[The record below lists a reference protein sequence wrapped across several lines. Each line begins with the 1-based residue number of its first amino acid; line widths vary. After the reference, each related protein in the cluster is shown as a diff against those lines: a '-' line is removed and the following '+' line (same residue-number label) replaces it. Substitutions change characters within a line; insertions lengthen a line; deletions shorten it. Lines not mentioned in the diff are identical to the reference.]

1 MEIKKYLEIIH
12 FCEELKNVTRHSYTS
27 KGRHE
32 STAEHTYR
40 LMLMAYFMQDEFHH
54 LDMNKVLKMCLIHD
68 LGEAMTGDIPVFDK
82 TEQDEKKETDLL
94 TSWVST
100 LPEPYHKELSALY
113 QEMNELQTDE
123 ARLYKALDQ
132 LEAVDQHN
140 LADLSTW
147 EDHEYELQMTHGEKY
162 AQYFEATKKLKE
174 AMNQETIMKVK
185 QGK

>member
-40 LMLMAYFMQDEFHH
+40 LMLMAYFMQDEFPH
-54 LDMNKVLKMCLIHD
+54 LDMNKVLKMCLVHD
-68 LGEAMTGDIPVFDK
+68 LGEVMTGDIPVFDK

-94 TSWVST
+94 ASWVST
-100 LPEPYHKELSALY
+100 LPEPYHKELSELY

-147 EDHEYELQMTHGEKY
+147 ENHEYELQLTHGEKY
-162 AQYFEATKKLKE
+162 ASCFEMTKKLKD
-174 AMNQETIMKVK
+174 AMNQETIIKTK
-185 QGK
+185 KG